1 MIIPA
6 LTLNF
11 VEHMLKSKEAMTR
24 KGKEKEGIF
33 TDDGFALGVAYIL
46 KILRQNKHFK
56 QLHWFEAIE
65 FKYEHDRTQA
75 EECTLRSHLGV
86 FILH

>member
-1 MIIPA
+1 
-6 LTLNF
+6 
-11 VEHMLKSKEAMTR
+11 MLRSKEAMTR

-46 KILRQNKHFK
+46 KILNQNRHFK

-65 FKYEHDRTQA
+65 TKYEQDRKAA
-75 EECTLRSHLGV
+75 EACK
-86 FILH
+86 